1 MVDIPATHILLD
13 QRFQS
18 AEEAL
23 HEIGTFLVDQ
33 KMVQPQYINSLIQ
46 RHKKYGVYIGNFVAL
61 PHGEEEAD
69 KWINEEGI
77 CLVQVPDGVD
87 FGDAKESKV
96 TTILFVVV
104 LKEKQLSCL
113 QEIAFFCSDIQN
125 IKLLSDAATIEEVQK
140 ILSLEE

>member
-1 MVDIPATHILLD
+1 MDIPATHILLD

-113 QEIAFFCSDIQN
+113 QEIAFF
-125 IKLLSDAATIEEVQK
+125 VQISK
-140 ILSLEE
+140 M

>member
-1 MVDIPATHILLD
+1 MLD

-46 RHKKYGVYIGNFVAL
+46 RHKKYGVYIGGNFVAL

-96 TTILFVVV
+96 TTILV
-104 LKEKQLSCL
+104 CG
-113 QEIAFFCSDIQN
+113 CSQRKAVCHACK
-125 IKLLSDAATIEEVQK
+125 KLLFFVQISK
-140 ILSLEE
+140 MYNY

>member
-1 MVDIPATHILLD
+1 M
-13 QRFQS
+13 
-18 AEEAL
+18 
-23 HEIGTFLVDQ
+23 
-33 KMVQPQYINSLIQ
+33 
-46 RHKKYGVYIGNFVAL
+46 

-113 QEIAFFCSDIQN
+113 RNCFLFRYPKCKT
-125 IKLLSDAATIEEVQK
+125 IKRRRYNRGNPK

>member
-1 MVDIPATHILLD
+1 M
-13 QRFQS
+13 
-18 AEEAL
+18 
-23 HEIGTFLVDQ
+23 
-33 KMVQPQYINSLIQ
+33 
-46 RHKKYGVYIGNFVAL
+46 

-104 LKEKQLSCL
+104 LKRKAVVMLARNCFL
-113 QEIAFFCSDIQN
+113 FRYQN
-125 IKLLSDAATIEEVQK
+125 VKLLSDAATIEEIQK
-140 ILSLEE
+140 YYR